1 MQQSIHKDF
10 FGVVLQRV
18 WMQTASVKLSP
29 AEEIAADLVAV
40 FKVSS
45 WKQGECCPR
54 LSASEEGDSQL

>member
-1 MQQSIHKDF
+1 
-10 FGVVLQRV
+10 
-18 WMQTASVKLSP
+18 MQTASVKLSP